1 MILNLHGLE
10 KYYPRMP
17 WVYKALVDKS
27 FDAGVF
33 WYIDDGRLTA
43 DTT

>member
-10 KYYPRMP
+10 KYDPRMP
-17 WVYKALVDKS
+17 WMYKARVDKS
-27 FDAGVF
+27 IDAGVF
-33 WYIDDGRLTA
+33 WYIDDGRLTT